1 MRYKGG
7 GRSRKNPLYFG
18 RRSDYVP
25 AKLNQM
31 DEADLRKEYSRLRD
45 IAQKRLKRMAS
56 EWSWTESYKQNVY
69 AFNKLSAIRDK
80 RTLVHKLS
88 QLSRFVTAETGSAS
102 GLNRQRNKALATLH
116 SHGYDFVTKENFR
129 EFIDFLEWAR
139 SLRIARM
146 YDSERVADIWGAVQ
160 ETKSKEE
167 IEKMFLKY
175 EEKLKIDDPIISAE
189 EKTSSTIM
197 RKSAVSAVKAVKK
210 AAKASKKT
218 TKRGRSGRK
227 GRR

>member
-7 GRSRKNPLYFG
+7 SRSRKNPLSFG
-18 RRSDYVP
+18 RRSNYVP

-31 DEADLRKEYSRLRD
+31 DEADLRREYSRLRD
-45 IAQKRLKRMAS
+45 IAQKRLKRMEA

-69 AFNKLSAIRDK
+69 AFNKLSAIHDK

-88 QLSRFVTAETGSAS
+88 QLSRFVTAQNGTAS
-102 GLNRQRNKALATLH
+102 GLNRQRAKALATLH
-116 SHGYDFVTKENFR
+116 SHGYDFVTKENYR
-129 EFIDFLEWAR
+129 EFTDFMEWAR
-139 SLRIARM
+139 SLKIARM
-146 YDSERVADIWGAVQ
+146 YDSERIADIWGAVQ

-167 IEKMFLKY
+167 IEKMFL
-175 EEKLKIDDPIISAE
+175 EFEKKKKIDDPIISAE

-197 RKSAVSAVKAVKK
+197 RKSAGAAVKAAKK
-210 AAKASKKT
+210 AG
-218 TKRGRSGRK
+218 KRGRSGRK

>member
-7 GRSRKNPLYFG
+7 GRSRKDPLSFG
-18 RRSDYVP
+18 RRSEYIP

-31 DEADLRKEYSRLRD
+31 DESDLRKEYSRLRD
-45 IAQKRLKRMAS
+45 IAQKRLKRMEN

-69 AFNKLSAIRDK
+69 AYNKLSAIHDK

-88 QLSRFVTAETGSAS
+88 QLSRFVTAVSGSVS
-102 GLNRQRNKALATLH
+102 GLNRQRDKALATLH

-129 EFIDFLEWAR
+129 EFTDFMEWAR
-139 SLRIARM
+139 SLKIARM
-146 YDSERVADIWGAVQ
+146 YDSERIADIWGAVRAS
-160 ETKSKEE
+160 KSKDEV
-167 IEKMFLKY
+167 EKMFLEF
-175 EEKLKIDDPIISAE
+175 EEKNKIYDPIISAE
-189 EKTSSTIM
+189 QETSSTIM
-197 RKSAVSAVKAVKK
+197 RKSAGSAVEAAKKSTK
-210 AAKASKKT
+210 AAKKS